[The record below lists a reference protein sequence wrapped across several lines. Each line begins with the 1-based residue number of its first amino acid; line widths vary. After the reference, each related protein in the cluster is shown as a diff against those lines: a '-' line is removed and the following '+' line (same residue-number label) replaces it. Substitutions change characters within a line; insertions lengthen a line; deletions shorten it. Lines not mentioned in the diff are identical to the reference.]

1 MRNLFIVMKF
11 TMREFV
17 KKKAFIISTILIM
30 LFIVIGFCIPK
41 IIKSV
46 QGEDNKDKIIIIDS
60 QNIFG
65 NSLESLIKEANNE
78 DYEISSEKISI
89 DDAKKKIDEGEIDAA
104 IILEKQDD
112 TMKLRYMVENT
123 RWIDRVPDDLIAAI
137 NSMYSN
143 MQISKLGLTQEQL
156 KALTPNFET
165 SIEQTKEDEQV
176 NQGNITVMIFMSLAL
191 YMAIILFAA
200 QVAMSVS
207 TEKTSRIME
216 TLVTSTTPR
225 TIILGK
231 TLAIGLIGIMQVVL
245 FIVTAVISANVFLD
259 KELLKALLDMSSF
272 TVQSGIIAI
281 IYFILGYFAYALV
294 YALTGSLI
302 SKPEDMQSANG
313 PVSIVAAV
321 SFYLGYFAI
330 LINPTSGVS
339 SFAAM
344 FPFSAPFCMPA
355 RVMNGLATGWEV
367 AGSIAILLATV
378 LIIAK
383 VAITVYSSA
392 ILNYGAR
399 MNFKDAIRIY
409 KEKK

>member
-11 TMREFV
+11 TMKEMIR
-17 KKKAFIISTILIM
+17 KKTFIISTILIM
-30 LFIVIGFCIPK
+30 LFIIIGFCVPK

-46 QGEDNKDKIIIIDS
+46 KGEDKKDKIIIIDS
-60 QNIFG
+60 QNIFEG
-65 NSLESLIKEANNE
+65 NLELLKQMEIE
-78 DYEISSEKISI
+78 DYELSFENIKV
-89 DDAKKKIDEGEIDAA
+89 DDAKKKIEEKEIDAA

-123 RWIDRVPDDLIAAI
+123 RWIDRIPDDLIGAI

-165 SIEQTKEDEQV
+165 TVEQTKEDEAV
-176 NQGNITVMIFMSLAL
+176 GENNITLMIFMSLAL
-191 YMAIILFAA
+191 YMAVILFAA

-225 TIILGK
+225 TIVLGK
-231 TLAIGLIGIMQVVL
+231 TLGIGLIGIAQ
-245 FIVTAVISANVFLD
+245 IVILILTAVISANLFLD
-259 KELLKALLDMSSF
+259 KEMLKALLDMSNF
-272 TVQSGIIAI
+272 TVQSGLIAI
-281 IYFILGYFAYALV
+281 AYFVLGYFAYALV

-313 PVSIVAAV
+313 PVSLVAGV
-321 SFYLGYFAI
+321 SFYLGYFSI
-330 LINPTSGVS
+330 LINPTSSVA

-344 FPFSAPFCMPA
+344 FPFSSPFCMPA
-355 RVMNGLATGWEV
+355 RVMSGLANGWEI

-383 VAITVYSSA
+383 IAITVYSSA

-399 MNFKDAIRIY
+399 LSLKDAIRIY
-409 KEKK
+409 KEKKI